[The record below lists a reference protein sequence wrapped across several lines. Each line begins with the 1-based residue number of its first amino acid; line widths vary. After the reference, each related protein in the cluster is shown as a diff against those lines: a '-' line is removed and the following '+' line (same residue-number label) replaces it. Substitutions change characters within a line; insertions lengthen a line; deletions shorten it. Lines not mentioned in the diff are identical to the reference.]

1 MTLCGDDSAEQF
13 DWDTCLRV
21 LQQHCPLAAPLLR
34 SHVLDAG
41 RSQASYFN
49 AGARTGS
56 QSGRCN
62 FTFQHELLVKYVN
75 LFLRTLFAEATWTS
89 FCISHNEFAHLHSD
103 LNFPGSLNYTCSLGP
118 FEKGRLWVQLPAEC
132 LPHLERVPPPDSTA
146 DTSLRGV
153 LVSTRRS
160 GFSFDGR
167 IPHCSEPWSGDR
179 WVITAYTSATW
190 QSLSG
195 VDFQR
200 LTDLHFPMPGKE
212 DSPPPLALD
221 PAPSLPSPPE
231 ILDLQQV
238 QGNLFVELFSG
249 SSRPL
254 SAAFL
259 HSGISVMSLDILR
272 STAHDLTKDSVF
284 ELLLR
289 LAFSGAISLLH
300 ASPPC
305 RDYSRCKLRKG
316 PGPKPLRTPA
326 HMAGVPGLSSEE
338 KARLDLSSQL
348 MSRAVELAHATFK
361 AGGHY
366 TLENPANSMIWDE
379 PAVRLLL
386 QKSSADVIIG
396 SACAYG
402 WDIYKRWAF
411 TSTFRDMQQLAADCR
426 HPDSSHAQVAGILD
440 PSGGFVSQQTS
451 EFPEPLAAK
460 FVSSAL
466 PLFRRSENPVDVALD
481 QLLQLLPTK
490 GQFDPP
496 LAHQDGAGIFSV
508 PDWSFPPSGAVD
520 RLGQVRQ
527 ALMSKLFAMKA
538 PLRLREHVASKA
550 EHSLFSDKEISE
562 FRAVFQEFLEASS
575 GQKVDWSVKPHQP
588 YALQALRLLSE
599 VLEDPDASLFP
610 TLLEGA
616 PSGYFQ
622 DIPPSRVFIPL
633 GSESAHP
640 TEQLVV
646 HNSNWKGARDNPEA
660 LESLIQEELANNYI
674 EEVSLEEARR
684 RWEHVAVGKLNVVIV
699 PEKNPRLTVDE
710 TISGVNPS
718 CSIPERY
725 NLPGLSDLQAGYP
738 LRGPASILGVFS
750 LDVKAAHKSIL
761 LRERDRGLAGIT
773 FQDRT
778 FFYRVMP
785 FGMSCSAYWW
795 QRLSGF
801 LVRTWHSLLW
811 LSHFLSMYVDDLILA
826 MQTGALDISACV
838 ILAFAAVFGVRLSWP
853 KLQLGSSVVW
863 IGWQLNYRSGTVQVT
878 ATKKEKLA
886 SVPRPL
892 LGEGRVKLRDLQ
904 KALGLL
910 QWLTQLHVEL
920 RPWLSVLYDDATRP
934 PATSYSVDPAYWSQL
949 HACLSDALV
958 FITVPPGTAIP
969 LGSKLIS
976 ARHVEI
982 SCKADLRKVPLTSKR
997 VWLRIADPMA
1007 RFRRLSKLSR
1017 KLLSFWYDWSQS
1029 YHFHECLH
1037 LPPRRLDCVM
1047 AADAFASGEEL
1058 GIGGFVEF
1066 PGSPP
1071 MWFSERYS
1079 LSDFKYLDLPL
1090 HHDAQRDISCWETL
1104 AQVGLMLLYAQF
1116 CPGGRMRLI
1125 LPSFSDNTGAEAV
1138 CAKLLTTKSPLCF
1151 FAQLV
1156 AMVST
1161 RLGIRLDVQHI
1172 SGERNEEADLL
1183 SRWDEQAPL
1192 GERWDPDMRYR
1203 FSVQDF
1209 FDQRH
1214 DVRLFPSDAH
1224 ILWKLPR

>member
-1 MTLCGDDSAEQF
+1 MATEEASTLDAELLSLAKECRVPQEYHEIFQGFDVPLFGCLVSEASQLDTALAQLLENSEEPDSAAGKLRLLSSLRLLFESCKKQSLASPTNKRSDSSEEAHSSTVGWTEQFPPKLSGEKVISLQKSFHSRYPGEVLDPENFPSSRLLAYAAKVVQKGELKWVPWKIRMCQSQQDSLAMRRPTKTPKLEDLLYDEVPQREIPSGQVGANYLSGIMGLLSTSLAMLNGAHLSVLRKFERKFIRLATQKMESGLRNPSGEELMMADRQLWSQISDLVNLHNWSLDDALTEFTEVRGDMASLLQPRMAPPRRPDFPAPHLRTGRGGKGKHKGDGKGKHASGGQGNHSSTGGAKWVTKFEDKGKTRRQDSVTLGGEDAAEQF
-13 DWDTCLRV
+13 DWETCLRV
-21 LQQHCPLAAPLLR
+21 LQQHCPLAAPLIR
-34 SHVLDAG
+34 SHVPDSG

-49 AGARTGS
+49 AGARAGS
-56 QSGRCN
+56 QSGICN

-75 LFLRTLFAEATWTS
+75 LFLRTFFADATWTS

-103 LNFPGSLNYTCSLGP
+103 FNFPGSLNYTCSLGP

-212 DSPPPLALD
+212 DSPPPLSLD

-249 SSRPL
+249 
-254 SAAFL
+254 
-259 HSGISVMSLDILR
+259 
-272 STAHDLTKDSVF
+272 
-284 ELLLR
+284 
-289 LAFSGAISLLH
+289 
-300 ASPPC
+300 
-305 RDYSRCKLRKG
+305 

-326 HMAGVPGLSSEE
+326 HMSGVPGLSSEE

-386 QKSSADVIIG
+386 QKSSADVIIV

-411 TSTFRDMQQLAADCR
+411 ASTFRDMQQLAADCR
-426 HPDSSHAQVAGILD
+426 HPDGSHAQVAGILD

-496 LAHQDGAGIFSV
+496 FAHQDGAGIFSV

-610 TLLEGA
+610 TLLEG
-616 PSGYFQ
+616 
-622 DIPPSRVFIPL
+622 
-633 GSESAHP
+633 
-640 TEQLVV
+640 
-646 HNSNWKGARDNPEA
+646 
-660 LESLIQEELANNYI
+660 
-674 EEVSLEEARR
+674 
-684 RWEHVAVGKLNVVIV
+684 V
-699 PEKNPRLTVDE
+699 P
-710 TISGVNPS
+710 
-718 CSIPERY
+718 
-725 NLPGLSDLQAGYP
+725 
-738 LRGPASILGVFS
+738 
-750 LDVKAAHKSIL
+750 
-761 LRERDRGLAGIT
+761 
-773 FQDRT
+773 
-778 FFYRVMP
+778 
-785 FGMSCSAYWW
+785 
-795 QRLSGF
+795 LSGF

-826 MQTGALDISACV
+826 MQTGALDISACL
-838 ILAFAAVFGVRLSWP
+838 ILAFAAVFG
-853 KLQLGSSVVW
+853 
-863 IGWQLNYRSGTVQVT
+863 VT

-886 SVPRPL
+886 SVLRPL
-892 LGEGRVKLRDLQ
+892 LGEGRVELRDLQ

-949 HACLSDALV
+949 H
-958 FITVPPGTAIP
+958 
-969 LGSKLIS
+969 
-976 ARHVEI
+976 
-982 SCKADLRKVPLTSKR
+982 
-997 VWLRIADPMA
+997 
-1007 RFRRLSKLSR
+1007 
-1017 KLLSFWYDWSQS
+1017 
-1029 YHFHECLH
+1029 
-1037 LPPRRLDCVM
+1037 
-1047 AADAFASGEEL
+1047 
-1058 GIGGFVEF
+1058 
-1066 PGSPP
+1066 
-1071 MWFSERYS
+1071 
-1079 LSDFKYLDLPL
+1079 
-1090 HHDAQRDISCWETL
+1090 
-1104 AQVGLMLLYAQF
+1104 
-1116 CPGGRMRLI
+1116 
-1125 LPSFSDNTGAEAV
+1125 
-1138 CAKLLTTKSPLCF
+1138 
-1151 FAQLV
+1151 
-1156 AMVST
+1156 
-1161 RLGIRLDVQHI
+1161 
-1172 SGERNEEADLL
+1172 
-1183 SRWDEQAPL
+1183 
-1192 GERWDPDMRYR
+1192 
-1203 FSVQDF
+1203 
-1209 FDQRH
+1209 
-1214 DVRLFPSDAH
+1214 
-1224 ILWKLPR
+1224 